1 MDWLRIYF
9 DFTEG
14 LFCFFTLEFLTP
26 LGNKDYNATKKIPL
40 RICYLIISTI
50 WAIPANIPFST
61 PLDLLL
67 NFLYIYL
74 ISNHNLK
81 SSILQFLKYEIYGI
95 SSTFIVFPL
104 LCIAADDFSLVADND
119 LYYNYKSLICSAIT
133 YVILCLFVYSK
144 RLAAFHNK
152 KHYGIGFCI
161 SISFAIFILNYL
173 CLILI
178 SGRFNT
184 ASVLPVIFS
193 LIFIIIAICLTGY
206 DHILLSLEENA
217 RQQVLISKYELENT
231 YYQNL
236 KDSMDSFRAL
246 RHDFKNHLIILNGY
260 AAQNDYEKLQAYLH
274 KINNNMT
281 DMQVIQ
287 TPHDLTSAI
296 LNAKSLLC
304 RQKNISFHHNCKFST
319 ICISDFHLITI
330 LGNVLDNAIT
340 AAGKL
345 EDGAISFTMEQTN
358 SYLSIVCQNN
368 HAEKIV
374 EKNGRFLSTK
384 ENPGIF
390 HGLGI
395 KNIQDSVN
403 ALNGILDIQYDE
415 FTFKVSILLPNYN

>member
-1 MDWLRIYF
+1 M
-9 DFTEG
+9 
-14 LFCFFTLEFLTP
+14 
-26 LGNKDYNATKKIPL
+26 
-40 RICYLIISTI
+40 
-50 WAIPANIPFST
+50 
-61 PLDLLL
+61 
-67 NFLYIYL
+67 
-74 ISNHNLK
+74 
-81 SSILQFLKYEIYGI
+81 
-95 SSTFIVFPL
+95 
-104 LCIAADDFSLVADND
+104 
-119 LYYNYKSLICSAIT
+119 
-133 YVILCLFVYSK
+133 
-144 RLAAFHNK
+144 
-152 KHYGIGFCI
+152 
-161 SISFAIFILNYL
+161 
-173 CLILI
+173 
-178 SGRFNT
+178 
-184 ASVLPVIFS
+184 
-193 LIFIIIAICLTGY
+193 
-206 DHILLSLEENA
+206 
-217 RQQVLISKYELENT
+217 
-231 YYQNL
+231 
-236 KDSMDSFRAL
+236 
-246 RHDFKNHLIILNGY
+246 
-260 AAQNDYEKLQAYLH
+260 H

-340 AAGKL
+340 AVGKL

-403 ALNGILDIQYDE
+403 ALNGVLDIQYNE
-415 FTFKVSILLPNYN
+415 LTFKVSILLPNYN